1 MPNNINKINSYRL
14 NLSFILPVGLWHSQP
29 ESIIV
34 KMSLVMLGMMNVCN
48 TRQHKYHDC
57 CSIPNSYYINYPM
70 RMRRGKVIGLSVR
83 LSVCCHN
90 ENHQITTSRHLNNS

>member
-14 NLSFILPVGLWHSQP
+14 NLFLHITSWTLAFS

-48 TRQHKYHDC
+48 TRQNKYHDC

-83 LSVCCHN
+83 LLSPRKSPDL
-90 ENHQITTSRHLNNS
+90 QI